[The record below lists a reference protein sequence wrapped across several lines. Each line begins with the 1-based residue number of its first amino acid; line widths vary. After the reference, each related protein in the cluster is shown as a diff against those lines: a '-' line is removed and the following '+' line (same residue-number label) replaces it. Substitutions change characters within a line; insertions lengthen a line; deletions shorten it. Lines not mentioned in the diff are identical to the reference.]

1 MGADLLLGGGVEEG
15 GFGAFEGPGEGDGLG
30 IGLARGLRGAVVD
43 LDAVAD
49 EGGAEVGGRGGLG
62 GVLRLRGEQECEE
75 SERGGEG
82 QG

>member
-1 MGADLLLGGGVEEG
+1 
-15 GFGAFEGPGEGDGLG
+15 
-30 IGLARGLRGAVVD
+30 LRGAVVD